1 MTTTPLSFQPTKGV
15 PQPGANV
22 PTEVKA
28 KLKEKAQ
35 EFESYF
41 LQQFISLT
49 MPDMSDDP
57 IFGGGFAEQT
67 FNTKLQEEM
76 GKSMAKKGGLGLTER
91 VYSELLKAQEAYY
104 PPITPTQ
111 NVN

>member
-1 MTTTPLSFQPTKGV
+1 MVTPLSFQPV
-15 PQPGANV
+15 SNLAQPGANV
-22 PTEVKA
+22 PPEVKA
-28 KLKEKAQ
+28 KMKEKAQ

-76 GKSMAKKGGLGLTER
+76 GKSMAQKGGLGLTQR
-91 VYSELLKAQEAYY
+91 VYAELLKAQEAYY
-104 PPITPTQ
+104 PPLTQ
-111 NVN
+111 TAN

>member
-1 MTTTPLSFQPTKGV
+1 MTTLAPLTPTPLTP
-15 PQPGANV
+15 PGANV
-22 PTEVKA
+22 PEGVKA

-41 LQQFISLT
+41 LQQFIGLT

-76 GKSMAKKGGLGLTER
+76 ASSMARKGGLGLTQR
-91 VYSELLKAQEAYY
+91 VYAELLKAQEAYY
-104 PPITPTQ
+104 PPVTQPTH
-111 NVN
+111 